1 MSDIT
6 GAFRD
11 HLRTESTVTDLVGT
25 RVRTSWAPANYL
37 RGSGGKPRSYIV
49 ILKAGGERLHHQE
62 GVMGKVNPT
71 VEVYCI
77 AGARGDANRLS
88 TAVTGVLDGRPKGLM
103 GRKNLN
109 VRSVIQPLEL
119 RELDEPPK
127 DGSDNWVCTDLLE
140 FEVWHE
146 QEVPI
151 YA

>member
-25 RVRTSWAPANYL
+25 RVRTSWAPASYI
-37 RGSGGKPRSYIV
+37 RGSDRKVRSFIVVLKRGGP
-49 ILKAGGERLHHQE
+49 RLHHQE
-62 GVMGKVNPT
+62 GVMSKVNPT

-77 AGARGDANRLS
+77 AGTRGDANRLS
-88 TAVTGVLDGRPKGLM
+88 TAVTGVLDGRPEGLM

-109 VRSVIQPLEL
+109 VRSVILPEEP
-119 RELDEPPK
+119 REEDEPPT
-127 DGSDNWVCTDLLE
+127 DGSDYWLCKDILDCD
-140 FEVWHE
+140 VWHE
-146 QEVPI
+146 QDVPV